1 MKMLYGLILCLF
13 MLSQPVMA
21 DKKSNAEQLIKSKL
35 DMVIKILQNTEIDK
49 SEKRKKIN
57 DIVSPMFNFKKM
69 AQLSLGKKHWL
80 SLTNEEKKRFTD
92 LFVIRLKASYLDK
105 LGLYSDES
113 IIYNPAVEIKNK
125 VHVPTELVTKE
136 NRISMLYKLYESKH
150 CWRVY
155 DIEIQGVSVVRS
167 YRSQFNQ
174 ILSKGTINDL
184 FASLEQQQ
192 SSKSTAS
199 DKNEL

>member
-35 DMVIKILQNTEIDK
+35 DMVIKILQNTEIEK

-80 SLTNEEKKRFTD
+80 SLTNEDKKRFTD
-92 LFVIRLKASYLDK
+92 LFVKRLRNSYLDK
-105 LGLYSDES
+105 LDLYSDEN

-136 NRISMLYKLYESKH
+136 NRVSMLYKLYKSKH

-155 DIEIQGVSVVRS
+155 DIEIQEISIVQT

-174 ILSKGTINDL
+174 ILNNGTFNDL
-184 FASLEQQQ
+184 MASLEQPQ

>member
-35 DMVIKILQNTEIDK
+35 DMVIKILQNTEIEK